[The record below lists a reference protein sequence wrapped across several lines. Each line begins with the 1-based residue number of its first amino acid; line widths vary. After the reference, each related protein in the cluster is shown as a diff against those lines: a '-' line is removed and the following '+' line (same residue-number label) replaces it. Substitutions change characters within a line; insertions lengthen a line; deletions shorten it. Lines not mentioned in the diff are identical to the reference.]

1 MATESTTKNLETP
14 DLPDNQTDYKAPAKK
29 TLDDISKLDADDPS
43 LVKYKQALLG
53 NMDEVA
59 FDKDDPRKVIVTSVE
74 IHSPELE
81 KPKVI
86 TVNSKG
92 DGDSKGQSV
101 KVACRLTGWSFFFL
115 SC

>member
-101 KVACRLTGWSFFFL
+101 KVCDLVGLFFFL
-115 SC
+115 IMLV